1 MIRQLNV
8 WMNGE
13 LVGLWSV
20 GRTGQHVFTY
30 DPGWRT
36 NPKSRPL
43 SLSLPFTAD
52 GQLSGHAVDNYFDN
66 LLPDSASIRQ
76 RLSGRF
82 KTQGIGAFSLLEAI
96 GRDCVGAV
104 QLLPVDAPAPDPRK
118 LEHTPVMPEDIEAML
133 AGLDAHEGLGA
144 MDGDDDFRISM
155 AGAQEKTALLKMGAQ
170 WCRPRHATPTTH
182 ILKPPMGITPG
193 RQLDLTL
200 SPENEWLCSRIL
212 HAFGLPVAH
221 CHVAHFGTRRA
232 LVVDRF
238 DRRWVGDPVWLARLP
253 QEDFCQALGCASA
266 QKYEDQ
272 GGPGMDACLRVLKGG
287 SRYEEDGRT
296 FLLAQLAFW
305 LLAAIDGHA
314 KNFSVF
320 LLPGGG
326 YHLTPLYDVMS
337 AWPLMDTGP
346 HSLQYP
352 KTRLAM
358 AVRSKSAHYK
368 LGEIQPRHWKAVALR
383 SGIPWLWASMCELVA
398 GVPTAVARVAG
409 ELPPDFPHS
418 VSNAVFVGA
427 QRHAQRFL
435 SGISPDLL

>member
-1 MIRQLNV
+1 MGRLNV

-20 GRTGQHVFTY
+20 GRTGQHAFKY
-30 DPGWRT
+30 DEGWRA

-43 SLSLPFTAD
+43 SLSLPLTAD
-52 GQLSGHAVDNYFDN
+52 GQLTGKAVENYFDN
-66 LLPDSASIRQ
+66 LLPDSESIRK

-82 KTQGIGAFSLLEAI
+82 RTRDIGAFSLLEAI

-104 QLLPVDAPAPDPRK
+104 QLLPVDAPAPDVHRV
-118 LEHTPVMPEDIEAML
+118 EYTPVMPGEIEAML
-133 AGLDAHEGLGA
+133 AGLGANEGLGA

-155 AGAQEKTALLKMGAQ
+155 AGAQEKTALLKVGTQ
-170 WCRPRHATPTTH
+170 WCRPHHATPTTH
-182 ILKPPMGITPG
+182 ILKPPIGVTPG

-212 HAFGLPVAH
+212 NAFGLPVAN
-221 CHVAHFGTRRA
+221 CHVELFGARKA

-238 DRRWVGDPVWLARLP
+238 DRRWLTDPVWLVRLP
-253 QEDFCQALGCASA
+253 QEDFCQALGCSSA
-266 QKYEDQ
+266 NKYEDK

-287 SRYEEDGRT
+287 ARYEEDGRT

-320 LLPGGG
+320 LLPGGS

-337 AWPLMDTGP
+337 AWPIMDSGP
-346 HSLQYP
+346 HSLQYR
-352 KTRLAM
+352 KTKQAM

-368 LGEIQPRHWKAVALR
+368 LGEIQPRHWKAAALR
-383 SGIPWLWASMCELVA
+383 SGIPLMWESMCELVA
-398 GVPTAVARVAG
+398 GVPAAFERVAE
-409 ELPPDFPHS
+409 ELPLDFPRALAKS
-418 VSNAVFVGA
+418 VFDGA
-427 QRHAQRFL
+427 HRHAQRFQ
-435 SGISPDLL
+435 SQA